1 MYKGIHSSRMSHWPK
16 VLGLEQMMDNMK
28 IYKNNRGI
36 QETST
41 NGGMISVE
49 FYEILLLQD

>member
-41 NGGMISVE
+41 NAGMISVE